1 MEIAILSGKGGAG
14 KTTISVSLAQA
25 LVECTLADLDVEEPN
40 AAIALN
46 PVISNTEYV
55 EVFVPRIKQE
65 ECILCGKCS
74 EACRFGAL
82 LQAGKT
88 LTFFPGM
95 CRGCGLCAL
104 VCPHK
109 IITEGARAIG
119 TIQEGAKGKIR
130 FLQGRLN
137 PGERTGAPLVKKLVA
152 RLPQSGIVLRD
163 CPPGTSCTATAAL
176 MGADRALLVMEPT
189 PFGRH
194 DVALVGRL
202 LKEHNIPCDL
212 IINKGEADDFE
223 TQVLAKEIGA
233 RILAVFPFDRKVARG
248 MAPDENTFFNAFSQ
262 KLTELAQQIRREA
275 SL

>member
-1 MEIAILSGKGGAG
+1 MEIAVLSGKGGAG
-14 KTTISVSLAQA
+14 KTTIAVSLAQA

-46 PVISNTEYV
+46 PVINHTEYV
-55 EVFVPRIKQE
+55 EVFVPKVKQE

-82 LQAGKT
+82 LQTEKT

-109 IITEGARAIG
+109 LIMEGTRAIG

-176 MGADRALLVMEPT
+176 MGSDRALLVMEPT

-202 LKEHNIPCDL
+202 LKEHAIPCDL
-212 IINKGEADDFE
+212 VINKGAADDGA
-223 TQVLAKEIGA
+223 TQALAKEIGA
-233 RILAVFPFDRKVARG
+233 RILAAFPFDRKVARG
-248 MAPDENTFFNAFSQ
+248 MVAEENAFFETYSD
-262 KLTELAQQIRREA
+262 KLAGLAQQIRKEA
-275 SL
+275 TI